1 MGERKR
7 RVTAQVTDARTRDCR
22 QRVEQCV
29 SLVQLVRSQE
39 VSQFKS
45 VDRVAV
51 TMHIEVHAPVQALF
65 DIDPGHRNPVLELV
79 PRLLCVNVLLGGLD
93 DLDMATGLGIAVAR
107 DDEAGERA
115 GPGLLDRPGHDGA
128 GLARAQHDRSTG
140 RRGWQ
145 MGRDPQGRIGGGD
158 GRVEQGQAV
167 RIFTGGPV
175 PDGADAIVIQED
187 TTARDDAITMN
198 EAAKAGRWVR
208 RKGMD
213 FAQGDVLLS
222 ARPVLTGRHIGLAAA
237 MNVPWLTVR
246 RKPRV
251 AILAT
256 GDELVMP
263 GEAVGASQ
271 IISSNS
277 LSVAAYVHELG
288 GNPINLGIA
297 RDSEDSLRKML
308 TGAQGAD
315 LLITIG
321 GASVGDHDLVRRV
334 LDGEGFD
341 LNFFRVAMRPGKP
354 LIFGQLG
361 RVPVLG
367 LPGNPVSAG
376 VTAVIFLRP
385 AMNIMLGTAQDEGP
399 AETAL
404 LGCDVAANDQRQD
417 YLRATLSIDGNGQRI
432 ATPFD
437 AQDSAM
443 MARFAAADCLVIRPP
458 HATPV
463 KAGDMVEIIPL

>member
-1 MGERKR
+1 MISVAE
-7 RVTAQVTDARTRDCR
+7 AIAA
-22 QRVEQCV
+22 V
-29 SLVQLVRSQE
+29 SSG
-39 VSQFKS
+39 F
-45 VDRVAV
+45 
-51 TMHIEVHAPVQALF
+51 T
-65 DIDPGHRNPVLELV
+65 
-79 PRLLCVNVLLGGLD
+79 LL
-93 DLDMATGLGIAVAR
+93 
-107 DDEAGERA
+107 
-115 GPGLLDRPGHDGA
+115 
-128 GLARAQHDRSTG
+128 STE
-140 RRGWQ
+140 
-145 MGRDPQGRIGGGD
+145 RIGVAD
-158 GRVEQGQAV
+158 ALGRVLTEDVCARLDSPFADVSAMDGYAVRTVDVANAPATLTRIGESAAGAAFDGTLEARQCV
-167 RIFTGGPV
+167 RIFTGAPV
-175 PDGADAIVIQED
+175 PAGADAIVIQED
-187 TTARDDAITMN
+187 TTVDGNAITMV
-198 EAAKAGRWVR
+198 EPAQPGRWVR

-213 FAQGDVLLS
+213 FAHGEVLLT
-222 ARPVLTGRHIGLAAA
+222 AGTVLTGRHIGLAAA

-246 RKPRV
+246 RRPRV

-277 LSVAAYVHELG
+277 LSIAAYVRELG
-288 GNPINLGIA
+288 GDPINLGIA
-297 RDSEDSLRKML
+297 TDSEESLHKML
-308 TGAQGAD
+308 AGAQGAD

-361 RVPVLG
+361 QVPVLG

-385 AMNIMLGTAQDEGP
+385 AMNIMLGVAQSDAP
-399 AETAL
+399 DETAL
-404 LGCDVAANDQRQD
+404 LGRDLAANDQRQD
-417 YLRATLSIDGNGQRI
+417 YLRATLSIDDDGRRM

-443 MARFAAADCLVIRPP
+443 MARFAAADCLVIRAP
-458 HATPV
+458 HAPLA
-463 KAGDMVEIIPL
+463 KAGDTVEIIVL

>member
-1 MGERKR
+1 MISVAEAVAAISSGFTPLSTERIGL
-7 RVTAQVTDARTRDCR
+7 TDALG
-22 QRVEQCV
+22 RVLAEDV
-29 SLVQLVRSQE
+29 
-39 VSQFKS
+39 
-45 VDRVAV
+45 
-51 TMHIEVHAPVQALF
+51 
-65 DIDPGHRNPVLELV
+65 
-79 PRLLCVNVLLGGLD
+79 
-93 DLDMATGLGIAVAR
+93 VAR
-107 DDEAGERA
+107 LDSPFADVSAMDGYAVRAADVANVPATLTQIGESA
-115 GPGLLDRPGHDGA
+115 A
-128 GLARAQHDRSTG
+128 GLAF
-140 RRGWQ
+140 
-145 MGRDPQGRIGGGD
+145 QGSIGP
-158 GRVEQGQAV
+158 GQCT
-167 RIFTGGPV
+167 RIFTGAPV
-175 PDGADAIVIQED
+175 PEGADAIVIQED

-222 ARPVLTGRHIGLAAA
+222 ARTVLTGRHIGLAAA

>member
-1 MGERKR
+1 MISVAEAVAAVSSGFTPLSTERISVADALG
-7 RVTAQVTDARTRDCR
+7 RVLAEDVQARLDSPFAD
-22 QRVEQCV
+22 V
-29 SLVQLVRSQE
+29 SAMDGYAVRSA
-39 VSQFKS
+39 
-45 VDRVAV
+45 DVA
-51 TMHIEVHAPVQALF
+51 
-65 DIDPGHRNPVLELV
+65 DV
-79 PRLLCVNVLLGGLD
+79 P
-93 DLDMATGLGIAVAR
+93 ATLNRIGESA
-107 DDEAGERA
+107 AGCAFEGTV
-115 GPGLLDRPGHDGA
+115 GPGQCA
-128 GLARAQHDRSTG
+128 
-140 RRGWQ
+140 
-145 MGRDPQGRIGGGD
+145 
-158 GRVEQGQAV
+158 
-167 RIFTGGPV
+167 RIFTGAPV
-175 PDGADAIVIQED
+175 PAGADAIVIQED
-187 TTARDDAITMN
+187 TTVEGDAVTMN
-198 EAAKAGRWVR
+198 EAARPGRWVR
-208 RKGMD
+208 PKGMD

-222 ARPVLTGRHIGLAAA
+222 AGTVMSGRHIGLAAA

-277 LSVAAYVHELG
+277 LSIAAYVRELG
-288 GNPINLGIA
+288 GDPINLGIA
-297 RDSEDSLRKML
+297 RDSEDSLRRML
-308 TGAQGAD
+308 DGAKGSD

-376 VTAVIFLRP
+376 VTAVMFLRP
-385 AMNIMLGTAQDEGP
+385 AMNIMLGVAQSDGSG
-399 AETAL
+399 ETAL
-404 LGCDVAANDQRQD
+404 LGCDVPANDQRQD
-417 YLRATLSIDGNGQRI
+417 YLRAALSNDDAGRRT

-458 HATPV
+458 HAAAS
-463 KAGDMVEIIPL
+463 KAGDTVEIIVL